1 MVAEHAVRIG
11 NVLCLSE
18 AEINALD
25 IAGQLHDV
33 GKIAV
38 PDSILRKPGRLT
50 PDEEAMIRQ
59 HVVFSELMIKG
70 VPNLDHVLLAVAHH
84 HERWDG
90 MGYPYGKSGEDIP
103 LLGRILA
110 LADALAAML
119 HDRPY
124 RKGRTLDQALI
135 ELHKGAGSQFDPGLV
150 GAAVAAVST
159 GTALLREE
167 HRRHRL
173 NPHGIDPDN
182 PPEIVGLT
190 DYLRMRKQSQERE
203 PDERTSA

>member
-1 MVAEHAVRIG
+1 MVAEFAVRIG
-11 NVLCLSE
+11 NYLRLTE
-18 AEINALD
+18 AEINALE
-25 IAGQLHDV
+25 IAGLLHDV

-70 VPNLDHVLLAVAHH
+70 VPNLDLVLQAVGHH

-90 MGYPYGKSGEDIP
+90 LGYPYNKSGDEIP

-110 LADALAAML
+110 LADALAAMT

-124 RKGRTLDQALI
+124 RKGRTLEQALT
-135 ELHKGAGSQFDPGLV
+135 ELRKGAGTQFDPDLV
-150 GAAVAAVST
+150 DPAVAAVST

-167 HRRHRL
+167 HRRQRL
-173 NPHGIDPDN
+173 NPHDYDPDN
-182 PPEIVGLT
+182 PPEPVGMT
-190 DYLRMRKQSQERE
+190 DYLRLRREAQERE
-203 PDERTSA
+203 SA